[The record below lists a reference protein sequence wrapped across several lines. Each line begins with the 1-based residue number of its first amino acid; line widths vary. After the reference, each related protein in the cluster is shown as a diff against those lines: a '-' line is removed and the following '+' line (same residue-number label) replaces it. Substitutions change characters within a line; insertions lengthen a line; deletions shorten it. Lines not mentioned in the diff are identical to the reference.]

1 MIHEMCSVTLDLL
14 IGSHRAKNYLCEA
27 LTGKHAEA
35 DTTNWTAVLDQGQC
49 FMLGI
54 KNKPEIKDY

>member
-35 DTTNWTAVLDQGQC
+35 DTTNWTAVLDQG
-49 FMLGI
+49 
-54 KNKPEIKDY
+54 